1 MITESGA
8 RLAVCGLRVLM
19 MPGDDVLTEPVARR
33 IEVFTGAGRRRQ
45 WSAEAKAQ
53 IVKEFKVHDKDT
65 GSPEVQVALLTDR
78 ISHLTEHLKVHKGDH
93 HTRRGL
99 MKLIGQR
106 RRLLDYVQK
115 GNVER
120 YRALIGRLGIRR

>member
-1 MITESGA
+1 M
-8 RLAVCGLRVLM
+8 
-19 MPGDDVLTEPVARR
+19 
-33 IEVFTGAGRRRQ
+33 
-45 WSAEAKAQ
+45 AEKQQ
-53 IVKEFKVHDKDT
+53 IIKDFQAHATDT
-65 GSPEVQVALLTDR
+65 GSPEVQIAILTDR

-115 GNVER
+115 GDVER
-120 YRALIGRLGIRR
+120 YRTLIGRLGIRR

>member
-1 MITESGA
+1 M
-8 RLAVCGLRVLM
+8 
-19 MPGDDVLTEPVARR
+19 
-33 IEVFTGAGRRRQ
+33 
-45 WSAEAKAQ
+45 AEKAQ
-53 IVKEFKVHDKDT
+53 IIKDYQAHGTDT
-65 GSPEVQVALLTDR
+65 GSPEVQIAILTDR

-106 RRLLDYVQK
+106 RRLLDYVQR

-120 YRALIGRLGIRR
+120 YRELIGRLGIRR

>member
-1 MITESGA
+1 MTEK
-8 RLAVCGLRVLM
+8 
-19 MPGDDVLTEPVARR
+19 
-33 IEVFTGAGRRRQ
+33 Q
-45 WSAEAKAQ
+45 Q
-53 IVKEFKVHDKDT
+53 IIKDYQSHGTDT
-65 GSPEVQVALLTDR
+65 GSPEVQIALLTDR
-78 ISHLTEHLKVHKGDH
+78 IAHLTEHLKVHKGDH

-115 GNVER
+115 GDVER

>member
-1 MITESGA
+1 MSEKQQIIKEYQAHES
-8 RLAVCGLRVLM
+8 
-19 MPGDDVLTEPVARR
+19 
-33 IEVFTGAGRRRQ
+33 
-45 WSAEAKAQ
+45 
-53 IVKEFKVHDKDT
+53 DT
-65 GSPEVQVALLTDR
+65 GSPEVQIAILTDR

-115 GNVER
+115 GDVER
-120 YRALIGRLGIRR
+120 YRTLIGRLGIRR

>member
-1 MITESGA
+1 M
-8 RLAVCGLRVLM
+8 
-19 MPGDDVLTEPVARR
+19 
-33 IEVFTGAGRRRQ
+33 
-45 WSAEAKAQ
+45 AEKQQ
-53 IVKEFKVHDKDT
+53 IIKDYQHHETDT
-65 GSPEVQVALLTDR
+65 GSPEVQIAILTDR

-106 RRLLDYVQK
+106 RRLLDYVQR